1 MITADMDRHSPVR
14 QSRDR
19 SHRQSTYIPTARE
32 DDDKPRPA
40 AGGRLGVTRQAS
52 TSDTPSNSSRSFFR
66 KDDIAGRMSDK
77 EAEQSSLPS
86 SPQLSRRKRLG
97 MSQAVIPT
105 VPGFEAIRVNGS
117 PATKT
122 SGPERY
128 ETSNG
133 SNPVDALSQ
142 WRLGR
147 RRRSSATNATRPK
160 SMAMGPN
167 HDFGLGPTS
176 SQQALRV
183 QTQPS
188 LLRPSSSSHTSHS
201 SAVSHALAKLN
212 GTTATPPDARKL
224 LLLMNTTKGAMSGR
238 CTVQQNRSSS
248 WIPGLCTI
256 KSHGSFEWTPINVSS
271 RGERALI
278 KNLRGCRVQALLNS
292 DGGTPQILVQG
303 TNEQSIRFI
312 PETQAKFE
320 AWFAALLCWQS
331 VQKSENPHGR
341 SGIRRLVALPFPA
354 GPIRK
359 VNDRPTLGKERKEKD
374 PIIKVGKLLYLDQD
388 NLNKDISPVGGRM
401 SSPAPEIAP
410 PWRRVSCIIRESGEL
425 LLYTTTSLQTLATI
439 RLSKLTK
446 SAVQRLHP
454 SLFGMEYC
462 IALYPQYSDATD
474 VCSRVRPIVLS
485 FETRVLFES
494 WFVLL
499 RAFTLPEIY
508 GSKQLVDTL
517 NDQPSPPTDGEDFDF
532 SSIAFLPIQ
541 SDVQPGL
548 FRMERTLHVQIGEAR
563 FLKAGQ
569 DGYQNDSHY
578 DTTKGSSYVRILL
591 DGQVKAKTTAKAD
604 KQYPFWYESFE
615 LIDLGPVSSSVSFQL
630 KLRENDTLSP
640 THHIQSPQRKRPQ
653 PGSYMTDHHDR
664 TLGEVNIDLNELEP
678 HTEIDKYW
686 PMQNRSGQ
694 MIGEMSLKIRL
705 GKEII
710 LMDTDYMGLD
720 KLLGN
725 FSNAITFQIAEKV
738 PNELSRLSEVLLNIY
753 QASNKA
759 EEWLNSLSEE
769 EIDGIR
775 KEVPLGRLRVDH
787 PDTHDT
793 RESQVREEN
802 KSALAEA
809 NLLFR
814 GNTLL
819 SKALDLHMKRLG
831 KEYLE
836 ETIGQRVRAIADADA
851 DCEVDP
857 ARLAEGAS
865 LQQNWNRL
873 NANIHAIWKAIAES
887 AHRCPPEL
895 RQVFRHI
902 RACAEDRYGDR
913 MRSVS
918 YTSVSGF
925 LFLRFFCPAVLNPRL
940 FGLLKG
946 MFPK

>member
-1 MITADMDRHSPVR
+1 MSGRHLDR
-14 QSRDR
+14 DEG
-19 SHRQSTYIPTARE
+19 I
-32 DDDKPRPA
+32 
-40 AGGRLGVTRQAS
+40 
-52 TSDTPSNSSRSFFR
+52 
-66 KDDIAGRMSDK
+66 
-77 EAEQSSLPS
+77 PS
-86 SPQLSRRKRLG
+86 SSPEMSRRKRLG
-97 MSQAVIPT
+97 MSQAVIPSI
-105 VPGFEAIRVNGS
+105 PGYGEGSRGNGPPS
-117 PATKT
+117 SKA
-122 SGPERY
+122 SNPERY
-128 ETSNG
+128 ETSNS

-147 RRRSSATNATRPK
+147 ARRRSSAAGSSRPK
-160 SMAMGPN
+160 SMAIASN
-167 HDFGLGPTS
+167 QDFGPPPSS

-188 LLRPSSSSHTSHS
+188 LLRPSTSQKSHS

-212 GTTATPPDARKL
+212 GTTAKPPDARKL
-224 LLLMNTTKGAMSGR
+224 LLLMNTTKGAMSGK
-238 CTVQQNRSSS
+238 CIVQQTRSSQ
-248 WIPGLCTI
+248 WVPGLCTI
-256 KSHGSFEWTPINVSS
+256 KAHGSLEWTPISVSS

-278 KNLRGCRVQALLNS
+278 KNLRGCRVQALLNPE
-292 DGGTPQILVQG
+292 GGTPQILVQG
-303 TNEQSIRFI
+303 QGTNDQGIRFI

-320 AWFAALLCWQS
+320 AWFSALLCWHSCQN
-331 VQKSENPHGR
+331 SENPQGR

-359 VNDRPTLGKERKEKD
+359 VNERPSSAKERKEKD

-388 NLNKDISPVGGRM
+388 NIDRDTTPVSGRS
-401 SSPAPEIAP
+401 SSPAPEIMP

-425 LLYTTTSLQTLATI
+425 LLYTTASLQTLATI

-454 SLFGMEYC
+454 SLFGMEHC

-517 NDQPSPPTDGEDFDF
+517 NDQPSPQTPVEDFDF

-548 FRMERTLHVQIGEAR
+548 FRMERTLQVQIGEAR
-563 FLKAGQ
+563 FPKATPDESGRLLP
-569 DGYQNDSHY
+569 DARY
-578 DTTKGSSYVRILL
+578 DTTKGVAYVRIFL

-604 KQYPFWYESFE
+604 KQHPFWYESFE
-615 LIDLGPVSSSVSFQL
+615 LIDLGPVSSSVTFQL
-630 KLRENDTLSP
+630 KLREIDTSSP
-640 THHIQSPQRKRPQ
+640 IYKTQSPRSKQPQ
-653 PGSYMTDHHDR
+653 PSSYMTDHHDR

-678 HTEIDKYW
+678 HKEVDKYW
-686 PMQNRSGQ
+686 PIQNRSGQ
-694 MIGEMSLKIRL
+694 TIGEMSLKIRL

-710 LMDTDYMGLD
+710 LMDSDYMSLD
-720 KLLGN
+720 RLLCN

-753 QASNKA
+753 QASNNA

-775 KEVPLGRLRVDH
+775 KEAPLGRLRLDAE
-787 PDTHDT
+787 DS

-836 ETIGQRVRAIADADA
+836 ETIGARIRSIAGADA

-857 ARLAEGAS
+857 VRLVEGAS

-873 NANIHAIWKAIAES
+873 NAAIHSIWKAIAES
-887 AHRCPPEL
+887 ANRCPPEL

-946 MFPK
+946 IGNNTMSLVF